1 MATMIYENTEVREM
15 CKTSLSRTASTL
27 GATAGDMHCYKQCDL
42 KIQVRR
48 VSPHPYSP
56 SAETIC
62 DSLLREELTSK
73 P

>member
-1 MATMIYENTEVREM
+1 MATMIYENTEVQEM

-56 SAETIC
+56 SAETI
-62 DSLLREELTSK
+62 L
-73 P
+73 